1 MTRVVRINIV
11 VDNAGA
17 IRAMEETATAAD
29 KVGAAGRKTES
40 LGRTMTMMAAPV
52 IALGA
57 YSVKTAADFQSSMER
72 IRTQAGGSQREV
84 AYLSRGIQN
93 MAGSVGTTAQTLAAG
108 AYHIESQGIRGA
120 RALYALRI
128 AAEGAK
134 IGGADLEDVTN
145 GLGAAIASGI
155 SGVQN
160 YRSAMGALNATVGA
174 GDMRMQD
181 LADAL
186 STGLLAPLS
195 GFGLRLT
202 DVSAAL
208 AVFGDNNIRGAEA
221 GTKLLSAIRIM
232 AAPSNA
238 AAKALAAIG
247 ISQTQLADDMRS
259 RGLVAAF
266 SDLKQHLQEFGGTP
280 SQQGVILTRAFG
292 GRQST
297 GVQVLLRQL
306 DRLQRKV
313 GVVTRGATGFGRAW
327 RATTDTT
334 AFRAAQAW
342 AQINAALITLGT
354 TLMPI
359 VNRILPK
366 FTHAIVSIVHFLS
379 ALPKPVKDV
388 IAAFAVFLAI
398 GGPLLIFAGKLMK
411 AVKEFTFV
419 LDGLGATLDFLAAN
433 PVILIIAAMVAVG
446 VAVYECY
453 EHFRAFRSMVD
464 AVFRWIKGAVGA
476 VVAFFKKHWELLGLV
491 LGGPFLALGL
501 LVAKH
506 FGTVKHIIGDVV
518 DWVAGKFEWLW
529 HKIKGVIDA
538 IGGLPGKVLHA
549 AGHLAS
555 GALHTATFGL
565 FNEGGLV
572 RHFAPGGFVSGPGGI
587 DQVPARLTAGEFVL
601 RREVV
606 NAVGVSNLNALNS
619 TGRLAGGPSEVVI
632 PVVLKVGERVLAQA
646 VVRHQLQMAAR
657 A

>member
-84 AYLSRGIQN
+84 VYLSRGIQD

-247 ISQTQLADDMRS
+247 LSQTQLADDMRT

-266 SDLKQHLQEFGGTP
+266 KDLKQHLAEFGGTP
-280 SQQGVILTRAFG
+280 TQQGIILTRAFG

-297 GVQVLLRQL
+297 GVMVLLHQL
-306 DRLQRKV
+306 GKLQQKV
-313 GVVTRGATGFGRAW
+313 GEVTRGATGFGRAW
-327 RATTDTT
+327 RDTTDTT

-342 AQINAALITLGT
+342 AQINAALITLGN

-359 VNRILPK
+359 VNQILPK
-366 FTHAIVSIVHFLS
+366 FTHVIVAVVHFLS
-379 ALPKPVKDV
+379 GLPKPVKDI
-388 IAAFAVFLAI
+388 IAAFTVFLAI
-398 GGPLLIFAGKLMK
+398 GGPILIFAGKLMQAIK
-411 AVKEFTFV
+411 DLEFV
-419 LDGLGATLDFLAAN
+419 LTGLSVALDFLAAN
-433 PVILIIAAMVAVG
+433 PAILTISVMVALG
-446 VAVYECY
+446 VVVYECY
-453 EHFRAFRSMVD
+453 THFRAFRNVVGS
-464 AVFRWIKGAVGA
+464 VFSWLTGAVQY
-476 VVAFFKKHWELLGLV
+476 VVGFFKKHWNLRSLGLENPFSS
-491 LGGPFLALGL
+491 LGP
-501 LVAKH
+501 LVAMH
-506 FGTVKHIIGDVV
+506 FGSVKHIVGGVV
-518 DWVAGKFEWLW
+518 NWIAEKIDWLW
-529 HKIKGVIDA
+529 RKIKGLIHAIDFHKVA
-538 IGGLPGKVLHA
+538 RLAGGV
-549 AGHLAS
+549 
-555 GALHTATFGL
+555 LHTATFGL